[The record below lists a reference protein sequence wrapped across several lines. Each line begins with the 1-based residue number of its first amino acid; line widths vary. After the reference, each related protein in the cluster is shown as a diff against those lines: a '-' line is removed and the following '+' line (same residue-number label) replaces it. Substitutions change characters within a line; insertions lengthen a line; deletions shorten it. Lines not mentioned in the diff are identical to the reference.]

1 MAIQSIGS
9 GKIGASVQATSVQ
22 QKPVDQQKP
31 TEKPFIE
38 TLKESLAQVN
48 NLQKDAGTAVNDL
61 TTGKNQE
68 IHQTMIAIEKADVS
82 FQMMMQVRNKILS
95 AYEEISRMQI

>member
-1 MAIQSIGS
+1 MAIQAIGP
-9 GKIGASVQATSVQ
+9 GKIGASAQATSLQ
-22 QKPVDQQKP
+22 QKP
-31 TEKPFIE
+31 EGKPFIE

-48 NLQKDAGTAVNDL
+48 SLQKDAGTAVGDL

>member
-1 MAIQSIGS
+1 MSIQSIGP
-9 GKIGASVQATSVQ
+9 GKIGAQTPAASL
-22 QKPVDQQKP
+22 QQKP
-31 TEKPFIE
+31 TGKPFME

-48 NLQKDAGTAVNDL
+48 SMQKDAGTAVTNL

-82 FQMMMQVRNKILS
+82 FQLMMQVRNKILS